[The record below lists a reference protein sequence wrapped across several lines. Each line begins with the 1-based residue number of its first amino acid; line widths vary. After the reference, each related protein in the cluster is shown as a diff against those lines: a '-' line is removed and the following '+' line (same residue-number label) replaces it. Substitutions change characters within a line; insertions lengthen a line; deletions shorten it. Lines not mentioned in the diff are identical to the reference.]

1 MAPLALAGFE
11 AEGDAVDF
19 DPDAVAFDAFVAE
32 AEADAEATVEEF
44 PGLATLV
51 KAGIGGKLPSVFV
64 SKFVG
69 IGFIGTIVEA
79 VEIGIGFP
87 VAEGV
92 TS

>member
-1 MAPLALAGFE
+1 MAPLAPAGFE

-19 DPDAVAFDAFVAE
+19 DPDAVTFVAE
-32 AEADAEATVEEF
+32 ADMEANVEEL

-51 KAGIGGKLPSVFV
+51 KAGVGGKLPPVFV
-64 SKFVG
+64 STFVG

-79 VEIGIGFP
+79 VEIGIVFP